1 MPGRKEEIK
10 IRRVETLAEYES
22 CEQLQKKVWGRQDLQ
37 VVPRNQLI
45 AAQLA
50 GGLLLGAFDK
60 NDNMV
65 GFVYGFPGV
74 MDGKL
79 IHYSH
84 MLGVSPR
91 LWSENIGYRLKL
103 EQREYALN
111 QGMDLIVWTFDPLEP
126 ANAALNFRKLG
137 VVSDRYEMNLYG
149 IPPGSRYNDI
159 ETDRLVVKWFIRSER
174 VVRRLA
180 GEEVAGPVDLEG
192 VKVNSTFYD
201 EKAFLKFAGADLSRQ
216 EPYLCFE
223 IPDSFQALKGE
234 DLEGAR
240 DWRVGIRGICLHYL
254 GRGYQVLD
262 FFTIKTESRRRNFY
276 LLGHKTKFSI

>member
-1 MPGRKEEIK
+1 MPGQKEEIK

-22 CEQLQKKVWGRQDLQ
+22 CEQLQKKVWGRHDLQ

-111 QGMDLIVWTFDPLEP
+111 QGVDLIVWTFDPLEP
-126 ANAALNFRKLG
+126 ANASLNFRKLG
-137 VVSDRYEMNLYG
+137 VVSDRYEVNLYG
-149 IPPGSRYNDI
+149 IVKVKRYKDV

-180 GEEVAGPVDLEG
+180 GEEVSGPVEPEKLR
-192 VKVNSTFYD
+192 VNFTRYKD
-201 EKAFLKFAGADLSRQ
+201 KGLLKFAGADLFRDDS
-216 EPYLCFE
+216 YLCVE
-223 IPDSFQALKGE
+223 IPDSFQVIKGK

-240 DWRVGIRGICLHYL
+240 AWRVGIRGICLHYL
-254 GRGYQVLD
+254 GKGYRILD
-262 FFTIKTESRRRNFY
+262 FFTLRTESGRRNFY
-276 LLGHKTKFSI
+276 LLGKKTDVPL

>member
-1 MPGRKEEIK
+1 MQGRKEEIK
-10 IRRVETLAEYES
+10 IRRVKTLAEYQS

-103 EQREYALN
+103 EQREYALK
-111 QGMDLIVWTFDPLEP
+111 QGVDLIVWTFDPLEP

-149 IPPGSRYNDI
+149 IPPGSRYRDM

-180 GEEVAGPVDLEG
+180 GEEISGPVEP
-192 VKVNSTFYD
+192 
-201 EKAFLKFAGADLSRQ
+201 EKLRVDFTRYKDKGLLKFAGADLFRDD
-216 EPYLCFE
+216 PYLCVE
-223 IPDSFQALKGE
+223 IPDSFQAIKGE

-240 DWRVGIRGICLHYL
+240 DWRVGIRGIFLYYL
-254 GRGYQVLD
+254 GRGYRILD
-262 FFTIKTESRRRNFY
+262 FFTLRTESRRRNFY
-276 LLGHKTKFSI
+276 LLGKRTDVPL